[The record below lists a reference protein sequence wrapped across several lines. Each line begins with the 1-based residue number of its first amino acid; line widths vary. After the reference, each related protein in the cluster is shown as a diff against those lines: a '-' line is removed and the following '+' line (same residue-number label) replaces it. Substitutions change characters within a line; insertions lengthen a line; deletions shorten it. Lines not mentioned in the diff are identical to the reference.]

1 MTAISALPEIIT
13 PAFVASTRKELLAGT
28 RSGEPLR
35 LDASAL
41 KELNGLAI
49 AFLAGLQRDIQAK
62 GSELILVGLSE
73 SFAKSLGQVAQVS
86 PPPPLP
92 QATPLFEKV
101 GENALLFL
109 SELKDTLLLFSESLY
124 GSTWGLFKRKTIPKG
139 EVITQMVQ
147 LGSSALP
154 IVLLLSLLI
163 GFTLAVQSGNQLQ
176 QYGAAIF
183 LADGLGVGMVTE
195 IGPVLTAVIIAGR
208 SGSAITAEI
217 ATMTVQEE
225 TAALQT
231 MAVNPIQFLVL
242 PRFWALSIA
251 LPLLTALAAAA
262 GIFSGLVVGFLSFN
276 LSPQSFMTEL
286 GQAIIPYYFVQLL
299 IKSLTFGWIIALVAV
314 TKGLRVSG
322 GADAVG
328 RATTACV
335 VTCIFSIIVADAL
348 FSFIFYY
355 S

>member
-1 MTAISALPEIIT
+1 MKSLPALPERIT
-13 PAFVASTRKELLAGT
+13 PAYVAKARPELLASC

-35 LDASAL
+35 LNAQPLA
-41 KELNGLAI
+41 ELNGLAI
-49 AFLAGLQRDIQAK
+49 AFFAGLQRDAKIK
-62 GSELILVGLSE
+62 GSELILVGLNE
-73 SFAKSLGQVAQVS
+73 NFAKSLQHIAAIS
-86 PPPPLP
+86 PPPPKP
-92 QATPLFEKV
+92 NDIPFFEKV
-101 GENALLFL
+101 GNQGLLFFG
-109 SELKDTLLLFSESLY
+109 ELKDTLLLFSESLY
-124 GSTWGLFKRKTIPKG
+124 GSTWGLFRRKTIPKG
-139 EVITQMVQ
+139 EVITQMIR

-176 QYGAAIF
+176 QYGATIF

-195 IGPVLTAVIIAGR
+195 IGPVLTAVIVAGR

-225 TAALQT
+225 IAALQT

-242 PRFWALSIA
+242 PRFWALSLA

-262 GIFSGLVVGFLSFN
+262 GIFSGLVVGYLSFN
-276 LSPQSFMTEL
+276 LSPQSFLSEL
-286 GQAIIPYYFVQLL
+286 GQAVLPYYFFQML
-299 IKSLTFGWIIALVAV
+299 IKSLTFGWIIALVSV

-328 RATTACV
+328 RATTECV
-335 VTCIFSIIVADAL
+335 VTSIFSIIVADAL
-348 FSFIFYY
+348 FSFLFYY
-355 S
+355 V